1 MDSKVIKLK
10 CNNVSVGQLEQ
21 ISIGLVGENSSG
33 IFECDDTVFNNL
45 EKALGYKIRLE
56 ENNLSV
62 QDDVPEA
69 KNLVVEV
76 YEQNGNFVESVLLE
90 KVKFL
95 QVVSIFLDEYTPKKK
110 GKTITFALYNQ

>member
-1 MDSKVIKLK
+1 MDNKVIKLR
-10 CNNVSVGQLEQ
+10 CNGVSVGQLEQ

-33 IFECDDTVFNNL
+33 IFECDDTVFTNL

-62 QDDVPEA
+62 QDDVSDG

-76 YEQNGNFVESVLLE
+76 YEQDGNLVESMLLE
-90 KVKFL
+90 RVKFL
-95 QVVSIFLDEYTPKKK
+95 QVVGIILDEYNPPKK
-110 GKTITFALYNQ
+110 GKTVTFALYNQ